1 MSSSRG
7 VVGLSDISSWY
18 DIHHK
23 QQVQSA
29 EDSEY
34 AFNESLN
41 KRVALIVGMFLIC
54 LAWST
59 TEPTDQIPSI
69 R

>member
-7 VVGLSDISSWY
+7 VIALNDIPSWY
-18 DIHHK
+18 DIYHK
-23 QQVQSA
+23 KAAQPV

-41 KRVALIVGMFLIC
+41 KRVALLVGMFLV
-54 LAWST
+54 LLHSA
-59 TEPTDQIPSI
+59 TEG
-69 R
+69 